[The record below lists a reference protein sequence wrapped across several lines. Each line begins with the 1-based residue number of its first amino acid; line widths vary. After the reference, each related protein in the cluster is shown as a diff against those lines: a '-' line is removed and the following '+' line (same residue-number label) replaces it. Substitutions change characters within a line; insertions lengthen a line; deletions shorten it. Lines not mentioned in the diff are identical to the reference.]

1 MKICPECKTELLD
14 TQNVCPNCGKY
25 VPFFVPERP
34 SGFSAVVTE
43 EPVVPE
49 EPSPAP
55 IEEISV
61 PEPAVASPVW
71 NSPEPEDE
79 KDDTFPDIP
88 YPEPLEMAVTPTVL
102 PEEEPEEKLPRILS
116 ECVPTP
122 SVGSF
127 ILTFI
132 LCAIPVVGFFYFFAL
147 VFGKT
152 KYPAKKNYARA
163 ILVLALIS
171 LVLSAV
177 VVISGGF
184 AAGLLTQL
192 QNVTSSLSA

>member
-34 SGFSAVVTE
+34 SGFTAVVTG
-43 EPVVPE
+43 EPVVSE

-55 IEEISV
+55 AEEIAV
-61 PEPAVASPVW
+61 PEPAAASPVW
-71 NSPEPEDE
+71 NSSDPEDE

-88 YPEPLEMAVTPTVL
+88 YPEPMEMAVTPTIL
-102 PEEEPEEKLPRILS
+102 PEDPEAERPHVMS
-116 ECVPTP
+116 ESAPTP

-132 LCAIPVVGFFYFFAL
+132 LCAVPVVGFFYFFAL

-163 ILVLALIS
+163 ILVLVLIS
-171 LVLSAV
+171 FVLST
-177 VVISGGF
+177 VVIVSGGF

-192 QNVTSSLSA
+192 QNAASSLSV